1 MFDCGHISIWIACF
15 YSRNEGYIIFILNI
29 RSWRHVVLLGA
40 VFCCLNLQLLQFTGH
55 CRETSFPQESPPN
68 PKYFV
73 SETYFWVIQAREYFI
88 MFSFLVL
95 FIFRFPSRSDV
106 SNPGPACWM
115 QNPTAKTTSSV
126 PRWNVSVSY
135 SGIPQNSVPPGFR
148 LIHA

>member
-73 SETYFWVIQAREYFI
+73 SETYFWVIQAREYSISSCFLFLS
-88 MFSFLVL
+88 FSYFVSRHDQMSATPALRAGCRTPQQRPPVQCQDGMCL
-95 FIFRFPSRSDV
+95 FRTVEFRRTLFRQVSD
-106 SNPGPACWM
+106 
-115 QNPTAKTTSSV
+115 
-126 PRWNVSVSY
+126 
-135 SGIPQNSVPPGFR
+135 
-148 LIHA
+148 